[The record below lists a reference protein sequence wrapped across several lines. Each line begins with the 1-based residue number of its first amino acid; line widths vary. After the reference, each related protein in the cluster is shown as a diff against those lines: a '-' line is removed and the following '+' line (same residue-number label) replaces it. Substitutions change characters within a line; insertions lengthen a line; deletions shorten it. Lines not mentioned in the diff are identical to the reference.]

1 MFLLDTNIVIYFF
14 KGQGRVAEHL
24 FSVPPSEV
32 ALSTVTVYELEVGIA
47 RSASPDLRRAQ
58 LNRLLETVS
67 VLPLNTEA
75 ARAAARVRSL
85 LEQSGFPI
93 GALDNLIAGIALAHG
108 ATLVTHNVSEF
119 ARVPDLSVV
128 DWY

>member
-32 ALSTVTVYELEVGIA
+32 ALSTITVYELEVGIA
-47 RSASPDLRRAQ
+47 RSASPNRRRAQ

-67 VLPLNTEA
+67 VLPLDTEA

-93 GALDNLIAGIALAHG
+93 GATDG
-108 ATLVTHNVSEF
+108 TC
-119 ARVPDLSVV
+119 
-128 DWY
+128 